1 MNLTLYKR
9 EMKNSIRLIIIL
21 AAVITLYVS
30 IIISMYDP
38 EMTKLLDSY
47 VELMPELMAAV
58 GMKAG
63 ATSLISFMSSYLYGF
78 ILLIFPMLFCILRGN
93 GLVSRYLDKGSMVSL
108 MAAPVGRTV
117 IAFTQML
124 VLITGVAI
132 LLGYSTI
139 LEIMCA
145 AHYFPGELAIKELLI
160 LNAGLLSL
168 QLFIGG
174 ICFLSSCIFSDTRYS
189 LGVGAGIPI
198 LMYVFQML
206 ANTGDK
212 AEKIK
217 YFTFFTL
224 YNPDGILLSE
234 KYAFAGIII
243 LFGGAVILF
252 GLSIA
257 AFNRKEMHI

>member
-9 EMKNSIRLIIIL
+9 EIKNSIRLIIIL
-21 AAVITLYVS
+21 SAVITLYVS

-38 EMTKLLDSY
+38 EMTELLDNY
-47 VELMPELMAAV
+47 VELMPELMAVV

-78 ILLIFPMLFCILRGN
+78 ILLIFPMLFCILRGD

-108 MAAPVGRTV
+108 MAAPVGRIV

-124 VLITGVAI
+124 VLITGI
-132 LLGYSTI
+132 LILIGYSTI
-139 LEIMCA
+139 LEIVCA
-145 AHYFPGELAIKELLI
+145 AHYFPGELAAKELLI

-168 QLFIGG
+168 QLFIGS
-174 ICFLSSCIFSDTRYS
+174 ICFLSSCIFSDTKYS

-206 ANTGDK
+206 ANTGEK
-212 AEKIK
+212 AEKAK

-224 YNPDGILLSE
+224 YNPDGILSSE
-234 KYAFAGIII
+234 KWAYAGIII
-243 LFGGAVILF
+243 LFGGAVFLF
-252 GLSIA
+252 GLSILV
-257 AFNRKEMHI
+257 FSRKEMHI